1 MRNLLSVLFI
11 LQTFTVNATN
21 FYVSNDG
28 SNSNSGT
35 LKTMSWQTLSK
46 VQEAANANLI
56 KAGDSILFK
65 KGDVFTGTLKWTILY
80 GQHCPTGTSALPITF
95 SGYGEGK
102 NPVFLYPEGGSLA
115 SENRI
120 LMLFSGVDHIIVDG
134 FDFTDTDTTNNKI
147 TAANCGVPIYLGT
160 IGETTTNHC
169 IIRNVNI
176 SLCGMGI
183 VIVGDHNTITHSRL
197 TNFKNLKSTP
207 NIGGSTGYE
216 DYGANAIT
224 ITGNENEISYN
235 YISGAWAESLDFG
248 WNGGACE
255 MYNSCSRNRFI
266 HNAIYDCGGVA
277 EFGAQEKNASS
288 VDNLFAFNTIINCGT
303 LTYCNTKGEFAIQ
316 VSNVQYFNNAI
327 IEDNNSRF
335 SGINT
340 GRGIITEGPKGLITA
355 DKELFAFNGDPEAA
369 TMFNLKNNIFQLS
382 TGINIARKSGHE
394 KYQHEDNMYI
404 LQSGSVVNYKL
415 NNSECLRETPIFRQ
429 DSSKGELLWK
439 YQLVSLKGEV
449 KSNLLK
455 DKSIK
460 SKEIATIIIASAAT
474 NRPYQTTLFFSL
486 LIILPAALA
495 FSNNLK
501 DSKTP

>member
-1 MRNLLSVLFI
+1 M
-11 LQTFTVNATN
+11 QTFAVNATN
-21 FYVSNDG
+21 FYVSNAG
-28 SNSNSGT
+28 NNSNSGT
-35 LKTMSWQTLSK
+35 FTTMSWQTLSK
-46 VQEAANANLI
+46 VQEAANANQI

-65 KGDVFTGTLKWTILY
+65 RGDVFTGTLKWTILY
-80 GQHCPTGTSALPITF
+80 GQHCATGTATLPITF
-95 SGYGEGK
+95 SNYGEGK
-102 NPVFLYPEGGSLA
+102 NPVFLYPAGGTLA

-120 LMLFSGVDHIIVDG
+120 LMLFSGVDHIIIDG
-134 FDFTDTDTTNNKI
+134 FDFTDTDTTNDKI

-183 VIVGDHNTITHSRL
+183 VIVGDHNTITNSRL

-207 NIGGSTGYE
+207 NTGGSTAYE

-277 EFGAQEKNASS
+277 EFGAQEKNATS
-288 VDNLFAFNTIINCGT
+288 VDNLFAFNTIINCGM
-303 LTYCNTKGEFAIQ
+303 LTYCNTNGEFAIQ

-327 IEDNNSRF
+327 IEDINSRF
-335 SGINT
+335 SGPNT
-340 GRGIITEGPKGLITA
+340 GKGIVTEGPKALIMA
-355 DKELFAFNGDPEAA
+355 DKELFAFNGDPLAA
-369 TMFNLKNNIFQLS
+369 TVFNLRNNIFQLS
-382 TGINIARKSGHE
+382 TGINVARKSGNE
-394 KYQHEDNMYI
+394 KYQHEDNIYL
-404 LQSGSVVNYKL
+404 LQSGSITNYKL
-415 NNSECLRETPIFRQ
+415 NNSECLKDKPIFRQ

-439 YQLVSLKGEV
+439 YKLISFQDETKANLVTF
-449 KSNLLK
+449 KSFKNKVITAYIVESGSNKRQYQINL
-455 DKSIK
+455 I
-460 SKEIATIIIASAAT
+460 
-474 NRPYQTTLFFSL
+474 YSL
-486 LIILPAALA
+486 LITLPAA
-495 FSNNLK
+495 FSFRNTFK
-501 DSKTP
+501 KTKTS